1 MGTDVIIHGILDAA
15 LKIGAFAFTSYV
27 KSLGG
32 PQSIA
37 SELAN
42 DTDTDLTFSNG
53 TGVGYGVRGEVADLT
68 EDSGDANATARTRI
82 HSLEYLTFSS

>member
-32 PQSIA
+32 PQLIA

-42 DTDTDLTFSNG
+42 DTDLTFSNG
-53 TGVGYGVRGEVADLT
+53 TGAHRGQ
-68 EDSGDANATARTRI
+68 
-82 HSLEYLTFSS
+82 

>member
-27 KSLGG
+27 RSLGG
-32 PQSIA
+32 PHLIA
-37 SELAN
+37 SDLAN
-42 DTDTDLTFSNG
+42 DTDLIFSNG
-53 TGVGYGVRGEVADLT
+53 TGAGVGYGVRGDVADLT

-82 HSLEYLTFSS
+82 HSLE